1 MIAFLILVLS
11 VVAIVLLV
19 KVGRLKQR
27 LEDAEM
33 RQRDTIARVYA
44 LELRQEARP
53 APVSPPP
60 PPPVVAEPVPS
71 PVEAPVPPPPPP
83 AVEPRPV
90 FEPPPAPEPVAAPGA
105 TWGERMRE
113 KMQGEEWEAVVGGSW
128 LNKLGVLVTVV
139 GLALFLSYSLS
150 HMGPAGR
157 VAAGYTLGLAMLG
170 SGVALER
177 RPRYLIYGRGLIG
190 GGWAAVYFTSYA
202 AHALDAARVI
212 PDPRAGAVLLAVV
225 SAAMVVHAM
234 RYRSQTVTGLAY
246 FVGFIT
252 LSITPVTA
260 FSVAALVPLAAS
272 LAYLSFRFSWN
283 RIAIGGA
290 MGTYVVFLV
299 NAARSTGGSLA
310 AAQTL
315 LVVYWLVFESL
326 DIADAARRLDRRGV
340 MYALSPLNAV
350 WFLVASATVWAHSQ
364 PANIYKLWFLA
375 MGLYLAATAVRAR
388 VRPPSGFAPQIG
400 PLVRF
405 WAGGYEGA
413 LTLAAGLAVAALSQY
428 TEGLKLSLCLLGV
441 AELLFLAGVFLKE
454 RYPRDLG
461 SVLCALPVARLVL
474 VHLDDSTR
482 GVVLSRNLLRWTPLA
497 ALSAAVFYLN
507 RALRPARVY
516 FGYVAAA
523 LVALILGYEMPREY
537 IGPAWVLLAG
547 VLFEFGL
554 DRARRDFRYQAY
566 GAGAAG
572 FVALASVSVFGV
584 GIIAPRPDWAPQLAA
599 LVMLYGAAARLMA
612 FRPETLSEGERG
624 AVRNVLSAAGSV
636 MLATLAWNVL
646 PPELVAVAWA
656 LEGLLLV
663 ELGFALRIPFLGYQ
677 GHIAGAFTFGRLFVA
692 NFTGT
697 GATGVVSHRVLTV
710 LPIIVLH
717 YYLWKRLR
725 EQGQTSLCRAYL
737 YTAAFLAFVLMRFEL
752 GRVFTVTGWSLFA
765 LVLLALG
772 LRYRLDDLRWQ
783 SYLLSIGAFIRSWNT
798 NFYIPESLGGWR
810 MRVLTGAIV
819 IACFYAGEFV
829 CPRRAVD
836 RIGARA
842 RVMFSLL
849 ATLLL
854 AVLLFY
860 EVSGALLTVAW
871 GLEGVALMVAG
882 FSLRER
888 SMRLSGLTLLGVCI
902 GKLFFYDL
910 RRLDTPHRIL
920 SFILLGL
927 FLLGVS
933 WIYTRFRDE
942 VRRYL

>member
-1 MIAFLILVLS
+1 MIALLVLALS

-19 KVGRLKQR
+19 MVGRLKRR
-27 LEDAEM
+27 LEEAEE
-33 RQRDTIARVYA
+33 RQRETIARVYA
-44 LELRQEARP
+44 LELRQEVRP
-53 APVSPPP
+53 APLPPP
-60 PPPVVAEPVPS
+60 LPPPAIAAPIPSQVEEPAV
-71 PVEAPVPPPPPP
+71 PP

-90 FEPPPAPEPVAAPGA
+90 LEAAPGP

-157 VAAGYTLGLAMLG
+157 VAAGYMLGLAMLG
-170 SGVALER
+170 AGVALER
-177 RPRYLIYGRGLIG
+177 RPRYLVYGRGLIG

-212 PDPRAGAVLLAVV
+212 EDPRAGAVLLAAV
-225 SAAMVVHAM
+225 SAAMVVHAL

-272 LAYLSFRFSWN
+272 LAYLAYRFSWS

-290 MGTYVVFLV
+290 MGTYLVFLV

-310 AAQTL
+310 AAQTM

-326 DIADAARRLDRRGV
+326 DIVNAAGRIDRRGA
-340 MYALSPLNAV
+340 MYALNPLNAI
-350 WFLVASATVWAHSQ
+350 WFLVASASVWAHSH
-364 PANIYKLWFLA
+364 PAHMYKLWFMA
-375 MGLYLAATAVRAR
+375 MGLYLAATAIRAR
-388 VRPPSGFAPQIG
+388 VRPPSSFAPQTG

-413 LTLAAGLAVAALSQY
+413 LTLAAGLAVAALFQY
-428 TEGLKLSLCLLGV
+428 TAGLRLSMCLLGV
-441 AELLFLAGVFLKE
+441 AELLFLAGVFLNE

-461 SVLCALPVARLVL
+461 SLLCVLPVLRLVGL
-474 VHLDDSTR
+474 HLGDSTR
-482 GVVLSRNLLRWTPLA
+482 GVVLSRNLLQWTPLA

-516 FGYVAAA
+516 FSYAGAA
-523 LVALILGYEMPREY
+523 LVALILGFEAPREY
-537 IGPAWVLLAG
+537 VGPAWVLLAG

-572 FVALASVSVFGV
+572 LVALASVNVLGT
-584 GIIAPRPDWAPQLAA
+584 GIRALRPEWVPQLAA
-599 LVMLYGAAARLMA
+599 LVMLYGAAARWIA
-612 FRPETLSEGERG
+612 FRREALGEGERG
-624 AVRNVLSAAGSV
+624 VVRDVLSAAGSV

-663 ELGFALRIPFLGYQ
+663 ELGFALRIPFLEYQ
-677 GHIAGAFTFGRLFVA
+677 GHGAGALAFGRLFVA

-697 GATGVVSHRVLTV
+697 GVTGVISHRVLTV
-710 LPIIVLH
+710 LPIIVLQ

-725 EQGQTSLCRAYL
+725 EQGRTLLCRVYP

-752 GRVFTVTGWSLFA
+752 GRVFTVTGWSVFA
-765 LVLLALG
+765 LALLALG
-772 LRYRLDDLRWQ
+772 LRYRLNDLRWQ
-783 SYLLSIGAFIRSWNT
+783 SYLLSIAAFIRSWNT

-819 IACFYAGEFV
+819 IACFYAGEFL
-829 CPRRAVD
+829 CPRRAAD

-854 AVLLFY
+854 AVLLYY

-871 GLEGVALMVAG
+871 GLEGVALMLAG

-933 WIYTRFRDE
+933 WIYTRFRDAI
-942 VRRYL
+942 RRYL